1 MITSQETFCIEDL
14 LLYRRLLYKTRL
26 PLSVSEFRSSA
37 VQSGIFKS
45 FPCGRVKRREIRK
58 SYAFGIS
65 FAFKKS
71 MPVILPLIIFYRF
84 LNSVTGI

>member
-1 MITSQETFCIEDL
+1 MITSRETFLCIEDL

-26 PLSVSEFRSSA
+26 PLSVSEFRSFA

-45 FPCGRVKRREIRK
+45 FPGGRVKWREVRK

-71 MPVILPLIIFYRF
+71 MPVMLPLIFFIGF
-84 LNSVTGI
+84 